1 MKVADFL
8 GRYKPAER
16 TVRILLDG
24 SLASELDRARR
35 NVELKKKQERTRLD
49 DTLRTEVPALE
60 ERVADLEAKAEEA
73 TVEVTLRAIPGVKF
87 DALKVA
93 HPPTEA
99 QWEQYREQAKAS
111 PMFAR
116 APEFDPDGLAPKLIG
131 LSIVAVDGDPVEWDE
146 ADGKELWET
155 LHDGARADLL
165 EAAWQLNGQRGNR
178 PFSGTGSDT
187 TPNSGPESNTQQNGE
202 SPSLSLADGS

>member
-35 NVELKKKQERTRLD
+35 NVKTQETKEKRNPQGLATS
-49 DTLRTEVPALE
+49 VPALE
-60 ERVADLEAKAEEA
+60 EKVAELEAQAEEA
-73 TVEVTLRAIPGVKF
+73 TVDVTLQAIPGVQF
-87 DALKVA
+87 DQLKLA
-93 HPPTEA
+93 HPPTEE
-99 QWEQYREQAKAS
+99 QWEYYREQAKAS

-116 APEFDPDGLAPKLIG
+116 PPEFDPEGLAPKLIG
-131 LSIVAVDGDPVEWDE
+131 LSIVAVDGDPVEWSE

-165 EAAWQLNGQRGNR
+165 EAAWQVNGQRGNR
-178 PFSGTGSDT
+178 PFSGTGSDA
-187 TPNSGPESNTQQNGE
+187 TPNSGPESNTQSSGE
-202 SPSLSLADGS
+202 SPSPPSAEGS